1 MLTRAIRLGAIALT
15 SALLAC
21 STSAKSPD
29 GSPGVHDG
37 SGASDV
43 GANRGIGD
51 APLSSGGAAGPGTG
65 GRAGS
70 GGGGGGNSETA
81 SPSDA
86 GDAMAMLDGG
96 TSVDGEVAD
105 GGGWRALDAIE
116 VGKAIDL
123 LSTVDGMDA
132 NVSHDLGADRPAP
145 VEAPPCSHAFSD
157 PNCWSS
163 QDLSVLHPNGALFGG
178 IYDGKHVYF
187 SSSIVGSS
195 DGWWNGNKTGVG
207 QMLSYD
213 PQQDFASDNAWTAF
227 ATTGASPA
235 AFAFAGAVFDG
246 RYIYFPPFNPS
257 GESVALRYDTTA
269 SFTQAT
275 AWASA
280 DLQTFNKS
288 YSPVGYVGGAFDG
301 RYVYFV
307 PNCFYEY
314 PNGLVLRYDSQG
326 SFADAASWSVFDTQT
341 LSQDAAG
348 FVGVAFDGRYL
359 YFPSFGDLS
368 NNWRDYTAILIVRYD
383 TQAPFTA
390 ATSWTIHDATKMS
403 NTAGFGGAV
412 FDGRYV
418 YFLPGDYQPGDTILR
433 FDSKGDFATAGSWT
447 GFGVTSVTGRYT
459 RFMGGLFDGRYLYLV
474 PTRTGDVA
482 VRYDT
487 TADFGT
493 ATSWAAFDLKGWDAR
508 AEGFAG
514 GAFDGRF
521 VYFVPGFGKEIVRFE
536 AYATPVKQTKLP
548 ASFL

>member
-1 MLTRAIRLGAIALT
+1 MSDASGEAGPLGA
-15 SALLAC
+15 
-21 STSAKSPD
+21 
-29 GSPGVHDG
+29 
-37 SGASDV
+37 
-43 GANRGIGD
+43 
-51 APLSSGGAAGPGTG
+51 GGA
-65 GRAGS
+65 
-70 GGGGGGNSETA
+70 TA
-81 SPSDA
+81 KLDA
-86 GDAMAMLDGG
+86 GTSLDGAA
-96 TSVDGEVAD
+96 AD
-105 GGGWRALDAIE
+105 GAGWHALDA
-116 VGKAIDL
+116 VDALDAGKAIDML
-123 LSTVDGMDA
+123 TTVDALDA
-132 NVSHDLGADRPAP
+132 NIPHDLGVDRPAP
-145 VEAPPCSHAFSD
+145 VDAPPCLHAFND

-187 SSSIVGSS
+187 PSSIVGSS

-213 PQQDFASDNAWTAF
+213 PQQDFASDNAWTVF
-227 ATTGASPA
+227 ATTDASPA

-275 AWASA
+275 AWAAA
-280 DLQTFNKS
+280 DLQTFSKS

-307 PNCFYEY
+307 PNCSYEY

-326 SFADAASWSVFDTQT
+326 TFADAGSWSVFDTQT

-368 NNWRDYTAILIVRYD
+368 NNWRDYTAIVIARYD
-383 TQAPFTA
+383 TQASFTA
-390 ATSWTIHDATKMS
+390 AKSWTTLDATKMS

-433 FDSKGDFATAGSWT
+433 YDSKGDFAAAGSWT

-493 ATSWAAFDLKGWDAR
+493 AAAWAAFDLKGWDAR

-514 GAFDGRF
+514 GVFDGKF